1 MIYLNGR
8 EVTVNGNGN
17 TDLSP
22 YKKPGAN
29 TIEVKVELTGETDG
43 IIHPLQFICGK
54 EDVILQPWADLGIEW
69 YSGRAVY
76 SRNLE
81 IDRAYLE
88 GNKRLVLDLGKV
100 DYFAEIWVN
109 DSLVTFRPWPPFRSD
124 ITGYLHPG
132 TNKISI
138 VVANLLANQ
147 ASWDILDANID
158 VRDARWWHNGTIMR
172 EKEKLNAGLLGPVRI
187 IPYSEATV
195 HFETSEIGEDIT
207 EKNFNP

>member
-1 MIYLNGR
+1 MK
-8 EVTVNGNGN
+8 GN
-17 TDLSP
+17 
-22 YKKPGAN
+22 
-29 TIEVKVELTGETDG
+29 
-43 IIHPLQFICGK
+43 
-54 EDVILQPWADLGIEW
+54 
-69 YSGRAVY
+69 R
-76 SRNLE
+76 
-81 IDRAYLE
+81 
-88 GNKRLVLDLGKV
+88 RLVLDLGKV